1 MTSINT
7 PPAFRNYL
15 HLCMI
20 QHAGFHLKLNTDE
33 TKRSATGEKL
43 DASNSIIGIN
53 GKFTYRM

>member
-1 MTSINT
+1 
-7 PPAFRNYL
+7 
-15 HLCMI
+15 MI